1 MAPQQDVNPW
11 GEMSLTSRVIVF
23 LGIPILFGI
32 FGFAVS
38 YLQAINDDLHDVDVT
53 RDFVWPWGLGMALV
67 TVIGF
72 RTGGFRRG
80 LGQRP
85 ITTSNPGKTAN
96 DKKKQR

>member
-23 LGIPILFGI
+23 LGVPILFG
-32 FGFAVS
+32 FSGFAVS
-38 YLQAINDDLHDVDVT
+38 YLQAMKDNLHEVDIT

-85 ITTSNPGKTAN
+85 IATNTPAKTATN
-96 DKKKQR
+96 KKKQ